1 MPDLTFNSDIEAANK
16 LAIDYA
22 EQVRKGKLSPLQSH
36 KCAYIDG
43 YIAGL
48 NFARSVHVQ
57 TRDAIGEIQRAVPGP
72 VPEQSGAPLAYAPGS
87 DKLPTA

>member
-1 MPDLTFNSDIEAANK
+1 MPELTFNSDIEAANR

-48 NFARSVHVQ
+48 NFARNVHAQV
-57 TRDAIGEIQRAVPGP
+57 RDLAVSPGASNSAGTP
-72 VPEQSGAPLAYAPGS
+72 PIVPLADNSGS
-87 DKLPTA
+87 DTIPTA